1 MHLRIYLGVGLC
13 CGALSACGDLPM
25 SGPAQRDIVSG
36 ATTAMVNPP
45 YTVAFEY
52 ALVDINQQVVANAID
67 IDAGSFHR
75 SFGTTMRGA
84 PELHVGIGDVL
95 QVTVFESKSGGLF
108 IPADSGTRPGNY
120 VTLPPQ
126 IVDHHGVITV
136 PYAGEIEAAGLS
148 ITQIQAEIEGR
159 LANRAIEPKVIVAL
173 TEQNA
178 TTVSVV
184 GDVNNPRKIKI
195 PQNGARV
202 LDAIAEAGGI
212 KSAGYDTFVT
222 LQRKSRKS
230 TVWFGTLVRNPEENV
245 YVLPGDTIFVYK
257 EARRFVAF
265 GALNSFG
272 ALGATGQF
280 SFDQEHLTLAEA
292 VGRAGG
298 LTDMQANPGQVFLY
312 RLEPRKILVAMGV
325 DLSRFPPEQEVIPT
339 VYRANFRDPSSYFY
353 AQQFPMRGRD
363 ILYAT
368 NADSYEVYKF
378 LNYVTAWTTAGAVV
392 AQDGALTRQGIRYL
406 ATGKAPAL

>member
-1 MHLRIYLGVGLC
+1 MHFRIYFILGIF
-13 CGALSACGDLPM
+13 CGGLSACGDLPL

-36 ATTAMVNPP
+36 ATTTMVNPP

-52 ALVDINQQVVANAID
+52 ALVDINQLVVANAVD

-75 SFGTTMRGA
+75 SFGTVKTRA
-84 PELHVGIGDVL
+84 PELHVGVGDVL

-126 IVDHHGVITV
+126 VVDHHGVISV

-159 LANRAIEPKVIVAL
+159 LANRAIEPKVVVAL

-184 GDVNNPRKIKI
+184 GDVNNPRKMKI
-195 PQNGARV
+195 PQNGARI
-202 LDAIAEAGGI
+202 LDAIADAGGI
-212 KSAGYDTFVT
+212 KYAGYDTFVT
-222 LQRKSRKS
+222 LQRKARKS
-230 TVWFGTLVRNPEENV
+230 TIWFGTLIRHPEENI
-245 YVLPGDTIFVYK
+245 YVVPGDTIFVYK

-280 SFDQEHLTLAEA
+280 NFDQEHLTLAEA

-298 LTDMQANPGQVFLY
+298 LTDTQANPGQVFIY
-312 RLEPRKILVAMGV
+312 RLETRKILTAMGV

-368 NADSYEVYKF
+368 NADSYETYKF
-378 LNYVTAWTTAGAVV
+378 LTYVTAWTGTAAAV